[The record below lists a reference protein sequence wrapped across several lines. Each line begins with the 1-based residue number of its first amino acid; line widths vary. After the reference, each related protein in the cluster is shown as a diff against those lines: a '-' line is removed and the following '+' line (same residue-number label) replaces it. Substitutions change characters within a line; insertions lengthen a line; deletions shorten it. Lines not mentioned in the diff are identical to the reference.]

1 MLVCELLLRL
11 RSMVIIGS
19 VDVLFQHLILL
30 HLVCQIDVLVLLHVD
45 ELIALLPLEFL
56 QVVDVV
62 SRCSGKSAGSGDCG
76 SFWNRNEVLGPARS
90 TSSTGLTI
98 T

>member
-1 MLVCELLLRL
+1 MLVCELLLR
-11 RSMVIIGS
+11 SVAVVSGV
-19 VDVLFQHLILL
+19 VDVLIQNLILL

-76 SFWNRNEVLGPARS
+76 SFWNRNEVLGSA
-90 TSSTGLTI
+90 SSTCLAI